1 VAGAMPLTPWS
12 RDALRDLRVAVVR
25 GDGAAIRAA
34 TDARDLDEVLQ
45 LVGEGLLAAP
55 ADMLAD
61 VCAQR
66 LRRRGLEGDAELAAA
81 LEGRP
86 SDLRPLAVDVEE
98 LASIL
103 EGDPMHS
110 GGRIDLI
117 SGEIWHQSPYDDPV
131 DADAEHLDEPERWLW
146 VEARSGPGWWDM
158 SEFTETVEDPALADR
173 LQRAIHGRRAFRR
186 FRDEL
191 DEYPNEAT
199 RFHCFA
205 DERQRGRARRWLAD
219 HGLQPVRRAGE
230 RND

>member
-1 VAGAMPLTPWS
+1 MPLTPWS

-55 ADMLAD
+55 ADMLAGE
-61 VCAQR
+61 CAQR
-66 LRRRGLEGDAELAAA
+66 LRRRGLEGDAELADA

-131 DADAEHLDEPERWLW
+131 DTDEEDLDEPERWLW

-230 RND
+230 RDD